1 MLYRVPRPV
10 AGPDRARRARVLER
24 SARREEL
31 LDAADRIVQRDGPAA
46 SMRAMAAEAGIT
58 KPVLYRYFG
67 DKNGL
72 LAALADRHTL
82 DLLERLRAALRSSDH
97 RRGRAAATIDA
108 YLRSIEDRP
117 QVYRFLLYGPAAA
130 EAGLPDRMQSFTRRI
145 GDELAEGIVYDLQLD
160 EAKRPLAAAWAHGIV
175 GMVQAA
181 GDHWLATRDLSRPE
195 MVDALTGLLWGQF
208 ARIPDLN
215 PAVASP

>member
-1 MLYRVPRPV
+1 MP
-10 AGPDRARRARVLER
+10 ER

-72 LAALADRHTL
+72 LNALADRHTR
-82 DLLERLRAALRSSDH
+82 DLLDRLRDALRSGES
-97 RRGRAAATIDA
+97 RRSRTEATIDA
-108 YLRSIEDRP
+108 YLRAIEERP
-117 QVYRFLLYGPAAA
+117 QVYRFLLYGQAAT

-145 GDELAEGIVYDLQLD
+145 GDELARGIAYELQLT
-160 EAKRPLAAAWAHGIV
+160 EPLAATWAHGIV

-181 GDHWLATRDLSRPE
+181 GDRWLTGRDMDRPALVE
-195 MVDALTGLLWGQF
+195 ALTGLLWGDF
-208 ARIPDLN
+208 ADAPGAEAPVVGSVGRQAD
-215 PAVASP
+215 A

>member
-1 MLYRVPRPV
+1 MP
-10 AGPDRARRARVLER
+10 ER
-24 SARREEL
+24 NARREEL

-72 LAALADRHTL
+72 LTAIADRHTR
-82 DLLERLRAALRSSDH
+82 DLLERLRAALRSGHD
-97 RRGRAAATIDA
+97 RRSRTAATIDT
-108 YLRSIEDRP
+108 YLRAIEDQP
-117 QVYRFLLYGPAAA
+117 QIYRFLLYGQAAA

-145 GDELAEGIVYDLQLD
+145 ATELATGIAYELRLGQ
-160 EAKRPLAAAWAHGIV
+160 EQQALATTWAHGIV

-181 GDHWLATRDLSRPE
+181 GDHWLTSRD
-195 MVDALTGLLWGQF
+195 VDRGTLVEALTGLLWGEF
-208 ARIPDLN
+208 AGLSRSDL
-215 PAVASP
+215 PSIGPVSHPTGA

>member
-1 MLYRVPRPV
+1 MP
-10 AGPDRARRARVLER
+10 ER

-72 LAALADRHTL
+72 LTAVADRHTRE
-82 DLLERLRAALRSSDH
+82 LLERLRAALRSGHD
-97 RRGRAAATIDA
+97 RRSRTAATIDT
-108 YLRSIEDRP
+108 YLRAIEERP
-117 QVYRFLLYGPAAA
+117 QVYRFLLHGRAAA

-145 GDELAEGIVYDLQLD
+145 GDELAAGIAYELHLD
-160 EAKRPLAAAWAHGIV
+160 ETQRALAAAWAHGIV

-181 GDHWLATRDLSRPE
+181 GDHWLATRELDRQELVE
-195 MVDALTGLLWGQF
+195 ALTGLLWGEF
-208 ARIPDLN
+208 ARLPK
-215 PAVASP
+215 PAVAFIDSVAT

>member
-1 MLYRVPRPV
+1 VP
-10 AGPDRARRARVLER
+10 ER

-72 LAALADRHTL
+72 LTALADRHTR
-82 DLLERLRAALRSSDH
+82 DLLERLRAALRSGDV
-97 RRGRAAATIDA
+97 RRSRAAATIDA
-108 YLRSIEDRP
+108 YLRAIEERP
-117 QVYRFLLYGPAAA
+117 QVYRFLLYSPAAA
-130 EAGLPDRMQSFTRRI
+130 EAGLPDRVQSFTRRI
-145 GDELAEGIVYDLQLD
+145 GDELAAGIAYELRLD
-160 EAKRPLAAAWAHGIV
+160 DARQRFATAWAHGIV

-181 GDHWLATRDLSRPE
+181 GDHWLATRD
-195 MVDALTGLLWGQF
+195 VDRSELVEALTGLLWGEF
-208 ARIPDLN
+208 ATVSERVPELDA
-215 PAVASP
+215 AVASPGAGSTDG

>member
-1 MLYRVPRPV
+1 VP
-10 AGPDRARRARVLER
+10 ER

-31 LDAADRIVQRDGPAA
+31 IDAADRIVQRDGPAA

-72 LAALADRHTL
+72 LTAIADRHTR
-82 DLLERLRAALRSSDH
+82 DLLERLRAALRSGND
-97 RRGRAAATIDA
+97 RRSRTMATIDT
-108 YLRSIEDRP
+108 YLRAIEEQP
-117 QVYRFLLYGPAAA
+117 QIYRFLLYGQAAA

-145 GDELAEGIVYDLQLD
+145 ATELATGIAYELRLD
-160 EAKRPLAAAWAHGIV
+160 EAQRALATTWAHGIV

-181 GDHWLATRDLSRPE
+181 GDHWLTSRDIDRATVVE
-195 MVDALTGLLWGQF
+195 ALTGLLWGEF
-208 ARIPDLN
+208 AGLSGSD
-215 PAVASP
+215 AASVGSLGHPSDA